1 MIVFPHAK
9 LNLGL
14 NVVAERPDGYH
25 DIETIFVPVGYS
37 DTLEVYLPERQEA
50 EGGLVLSEVG
60 GVLGVPPEKNLC
72 VRALEALRREA
83 CVPTVGMVLR
93 KSIPDGAGLGGGS
106 SDAAFVLR
114 ALNSLLRLGLSA
126 DGLRRIAARLG
137 ADCPFFV
144 EGLPVLAS
152 GVGDV
157 FSPVDLSSLRGM
169 GVVVVVPHG
178 AVSTAEAYRAIGCRV
193 PDVRLADAV
202 ARPVGE
208 WRDVVR
214 NDFEPY
220 VSARLPDVPRLKAR
234 LYDAGALYAQMSGS
248 GSAVFGLFP
257 SVEALPP
264 RGEFPNVRGYWAGAL
279 DV

>member
-14 NVVAERPDGYH
+14 NIVAARPDGYH
-25 DIETIFVPVGYS
+25 DIETIFVPIGYS
-37 DTLEVYLPERQEA
+37 DTLEVYLPGRQEA
-50 EGGLVLSEVG
+50 GGLVWDEVG
-60 GVLGVPPEKNLC
+60 GSLGVPAEKNLC
-72 VRALEALRREA
+72 VKALNALRRVA
-83 CVPTVGMVLR
+83 DVPTVGMVLR

-114 ALNSLLRLGLSA
+114 TLNSLLGLGLSGDA
-126 DGLRRIAARLG
+126 LRSIAAGLG
-137 ADCPFFV
+137 ADCPFFI
-144 EGLPVLAS
+144 EGRPVFAS

-169 GVVVVVPHG
+169 GVVVVVPRG
-178 AVSTAEAYRAIGCRV
+178 AVSTAEAYRAVGCHV

-220 VSARLPDVPRLKAR
+220 VSARLPDVPRLKER
-234 LYDAGALYAQMSGS
+234 LYAAGALYAQMSGS
-248 GSAVFGLFP
+248 GSAVFGLFR
-257 SVEALPP
+257 SAEALPP
-264 RGEFPNVRGYWAGAL
+264 RGEFPEVRGYWAGP
-279 DV
+279 VGV

>member
-14 NVVAERPDGYH
+14 NIVAERPDGYH
-25 DIETIFVPVGYS
+25 DIETVFVPIGYA
-37 DTLEVYLPERQEA
+37 DTLEVYLPERQV
-50 EGGLVLSEVG
+50 EGGLVWDEVG
-60 GVLGVPPEKNLC
+60 GSLGVPAEKNLC
-72 VRALEALRREA
+72 VRALRALRGVA
-83 CVPTVGMVLR
+83 DVPTVGMVLR

-114 ALNSLLRLGLSA
+114 ALNDLLRLGLSDDA
-126 DGLRRIAARLG
+126 LRRVAGGLG

-144 EGLPVLAS
+144 GGRPVFAS

-178 AVSTAEAYRAIGCRV
+178 AVSTAEAYGAIGCRV

-208 WRDVVR
+208 WREVVR

-220 VSARLPDVPRLKAR
+220 VSARLPDVPRLKER

-248 GSAVFGLFP
+248 GSAVFGLFS

-264 RGEFPNVRGYWAGAL
+264 RSEFPGVRGYWAGPV

>member
-14 NVVAERPDGYH
+14 NVVAARPDGYH
-25 DIETIFVPVGYS
+25 DIETVFVPIGYS
-37 DTLEVYLPERQEA
+37 DTLEVYLP
-50 EGGLVLSEVG
+50 GGQADGGFVWDEVG
-60 GVLGVPPEKNLC
+60 DALGIPAEKNLC
-72 VRALEALRREA
+72 VRALRALRGEA
-83 CVPTVGMVLR
+83 DVPTVGMVLR

-126 DGLRRIAARLG
+126 DDLRRVAARLG

-144 EGLPVLAS
+144 EGRPVLAR

-157 FSPVDLSSLRGM
+157 FTPVDLSRLRGM

-178 AVSTAEAYRAIGCRV
+178 AVSTAEAYRAIGCGV
-193 PDVRLADAV
+193 PGVRLADAV
-202 ARPVGE
+202 ARPVEE
-208 WRDVVR
+208 WRHVVR

-220 VSARLPDVPRLKAR
+220 VSARLPGVPRLKAR

-248 GSAVFGLFP
+248 GSAVFGIFP
-257 SVEALPP
+257 SARDLPP
-264 RGEFPNVRGYWAGAL
+264 RGEFPDIRGYWAGPL